1 MSVTLAKQI
10 STPLLHQR
18 LSAPMRT
25 FGNSPVLQ
33 VDATATNL
41 ELQRSLPPLDLPPN
55 QTVQKDTNMNYN
67 PQCQQQFG
75 SDMELGPP
83 ASNTSWDAASVEDC
97 AQDTSKTTVKLEET
111 LSSYN
116 GTDSKAG
123 SDSESSDK
131 KEDGSDTDSKKQKPP
146 FSYNALIV
154 MAIRSSP
161 ERKLTLSGIYDYI
174 MKNFPYYRENKQG
187 WQNSIRHNL
196 SLNKCFVKVPR
207 PYDDPG
213 KGNYWTLD
221 PSSDDIMF
229 IGGTTGKLRRR
240 PISRRHQM
248 QNEIYG
254 HNVRVPPLTMPRHPG
269 FPGMPPFD
277 SGTLMG
283 PYGHP
288 LMAHPGSMGGLDS
301 HGPPNPAVTG
311 HSVSLPPAS
320 LNGGIPSSMHN
331 PSTSSVPFLNA
342 SFGYPPLV
350 SPFGMNK
357 SQSFGFSMDSL
368 LKPGSTTTSGSAV
381 SIPSSIPYL
390 PSACLPPTP
399 LGINSAYKLPSLP
412 SPSIVSNAMPF
423 AGLTPLSPQTQQF
436 FLMPT
441 TPVLPA
447 HPANFFPPSSNS
459 FPLSQT
465 QTISS
470 FPTTSTSQTS
480 LPPHCSADNM
490 NIYSSHSSVNSV
502 NSVNCSS
509 SI

>member
-10 STPLLHQR
+10 TTPLLHQR

-25 FGNSPVLQ
+25 YNSSPVLQ

-41 ELQRSLPPLDLPPN
+41 ERSLQRLDLQPS
-55 QTVQKDTNMNYN
+55 QTIAKDTAMNYN
-67 PQCQQQFG
+67 PPCHQQYVT
-75 SDMELGPP
+75 DLDLVPP
-83 ASNTSWDAASVEDC
+83 ASNSSWDTASVEDGVL
-97 AQDTSKTTVKLEET
+97 DTSKTTVKLEES
-111 LSSYN
+111 LSAYN

-123 SDSESSDK
+123 SDSDSDK
-131 KEDGSDTDSKKQKPP
+131 KEDGSDSDSKKLKPP

-154 MAIRSSP
+154 MAIRASS

-229 IGGTTGKLRRR
+229 IGGSTGKLRRR
-240 PISRRHQM
+240 PVSRRHI

-254 HNVRVPPLTMPRHPG
+254 HNMRVPPLNMPRPPG
-269 FPGMPPFD
+269 FPAMTPFD
-277 SGTLMG
+277 SSAGMMG
-283 PYGHP
+283 PYGHQ
-288 LMAHPGSMGGLDS
+288 LMPHPGHMAGLDS
-301 HGPPNPAVTG
+301 HMHPNSSVTG
-311 HSVSLPPAS
+311 MSGSLPPVS
-320 LNGGIPSSMHN
+320 GLNGGMPSSLHN
-331 PSTSSVPFLNA
+331 PSTSSIPFLNS
-342 SFGYPPLV
+342 SFAYPPLV

-368 LKPGSTTTSGSAV
+368 LKSGSVTSSGASI

-412 SPSIVSNAMPF
+412 SPSIVSNAMSF
-423 AGLTPLSPQTQQF
+423 TGLTPLSPQTQQF

-441 TPVLPA
+441 TPVLPG
-447 HPANFFPPSSNS
+447 HPANFFPSSNS
-459 FPLSQT
+459 FPLSQSHT
-465 QTISS
+465 NSL
-470 FPTTSTSQTS
+470 FPSTSVTHS
-480 LPPHCSADNM
+480 LPPHCSSDSM
-490 NIYSSHSSVNSV
+490 NIYSSHSSVNSA